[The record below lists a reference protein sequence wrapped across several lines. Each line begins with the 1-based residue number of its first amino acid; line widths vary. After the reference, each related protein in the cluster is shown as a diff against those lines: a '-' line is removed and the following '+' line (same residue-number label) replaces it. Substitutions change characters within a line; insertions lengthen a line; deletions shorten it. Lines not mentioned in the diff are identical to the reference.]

1 MRGVELAEHVSSGR
15 PTVGGDDGRPVC
27 TRPSKP
33 QWRART
39 SLSSS
44 SPTGHPRCHETPVIV
59 ARSDVGRAVTDPR
72 KGGVAPGSDCECP
85 ARRSA
90 ESAAAPINTVR
101 TSRGG
106 RIRTDDLPLPKRAL
120 YQAELHP
127 VWRTVYGPRR
137 PVPPSHATRRR

>member
-1 MRGVELAEHVSSGR
+1 M
-15 PTVGGDDGRPVC
+15 
-27 TRPSKP
+27 
-33 QWRART
+33 
-39 SLSSS
+39 
-44 SPTGHPRCHETPVIV
+44 IV
-59 ARSDVGRAVTDPR
+59 ARRDAGSGAADPR
-72 KGGVAPGSDCECP
+72 KGGVAPGSDCEGA
-85 ARRSA
+85 ARRST

-137 PVPPSHATRRR
+137 PVLPSHATRRR